1 MNRHAALKTAFT
13 ALLCHA
19 LPCAA
24 ITCDELRTQVEAKIR
39 GGGVTLF
46 TVTVMD
52 VATPATGRVVGSCD
66 LGSKKLVYQQ
76 TKLSAGTTDKKPPS
90 APPTPT
96 RSVKP
101 EDPIPTECRD
111 GSISMTGTCK
121 QP

>member
-1 MNRHAALKTAFT
+1 MNRHTAITTALT

-19 LPCAA
+19 LPCSA
-24 ITCDELRTQVEAKIR
+24 INCDELRSEVEAKIR
-39 GGGVTLF
+39 AGGVTHF

-66 LGSKKLVYQQ
+66 LGNKKLVYQQ
-76 TKLSAGTTDKKPPS
+76 TNVSAGATDKKPPS

-96 RSVKP
+96 RSVKQ

>member
-1 MNRHAALKTAFT
+1 MNRCTALT
-13 ALLCHA
+13 ALLCQA

-24 ITCDELRTQVEAKIR
+24 ITCDELRTEVETKIR
-39 GGGVTLF
+39 TGGVSLF
-46 TVTVMD
+46 TVTIMD
-52 VATPATGRVVGSCD
+52 VATPTTGRVVGSCD
-66 LGSKKLVYQQ
+66 RGSKKLVYQQ
-76 TKLSAGTTDKKPPS
+76 TDVSAGTTDKKPPS

-96 RSVKP
+96 RSVKQ

>member
-1 MNRHAALKTAFT
+1 MNRYTAIKTALT
-13 ALLCHA
+13 ALLLHA
-19 LPCAA
+19 LPCSA
-24 ITCDELRTQVEAKIR
+24 ITCDELRTEVEAKIR

-66 LGSKKLVYQQ
+66 RGSKKLVYQQ
-76 TKLSAGTTDKKPPS
+76 TNVSAGPTDKKPAS

-96 RSVKP
+96 RSVKQ
-101 EDPIPTECRD
+101 EAPIPTECRD